1 MATGSVE
8 GDLRVHGVREAVVV
22 GEVLGSR
29 GTEHSLLN
37 LGVMDHPRGRIFWH
51 SRIGGQIR
59 KKEMRRR

>member
-1 MATGSVE
+1 MATGLVE

-29 GTEHSLLN
+29 GTEHSLLV
-37 LGVMDHPRGRIFWH
+37 LGVMDHPGGRILWH